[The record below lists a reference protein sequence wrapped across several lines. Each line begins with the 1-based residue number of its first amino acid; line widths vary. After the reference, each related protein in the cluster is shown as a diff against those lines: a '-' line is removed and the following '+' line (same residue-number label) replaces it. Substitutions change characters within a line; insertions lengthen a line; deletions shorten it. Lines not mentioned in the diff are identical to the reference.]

1 MPRFHPEMP
10 RFCHNLLFGRLAART
25 FFFLFFLLKSKR
37 KRKKAEKR
45 TTTGMPQFG
54 VASRVGV
61 PRNGGR
67 ATGDFVAGQIV
78 VPQGFAGDLR
88 ALPRI
93 PRGILRVC
101 SRSRFLATEC
111 PSNGGGLLSR
121 ERSKVAAG
129 VPRAGTPHLLNA
141 RGASRLRAPREAR
154 GGWAL
159 RCAKGLASCKPL
171 RE

>member
-10 RFCHNLLFGRLAART
+10 RFCHSLLFGRLAVRT

-45 TTTGMPQFG
+45 ATTGMPRFG
-54 VASRVGV
+54 GAAHVGV
-61 PRNGGR
+61 PRNAGR
-67 ATGDFVAGQIV
+67 ATGDFVAGQIAV
-78 VPQGFAGDLR
+78 LQGFAGDFWG
-88 ALPRI
+88 LPRI
-93 PRGILRVC
+93 PRGISRVC
-101 SRSRFLATEC
+101 SRSRFLATEG
-111 PSNGGGLLSR
+111 PSNGGGSLSR
-121 ERSKVAAG
+121 ERSEVAAG
-129 VPRAGTPHLLNA
+129 VPRAGTPCLLNA